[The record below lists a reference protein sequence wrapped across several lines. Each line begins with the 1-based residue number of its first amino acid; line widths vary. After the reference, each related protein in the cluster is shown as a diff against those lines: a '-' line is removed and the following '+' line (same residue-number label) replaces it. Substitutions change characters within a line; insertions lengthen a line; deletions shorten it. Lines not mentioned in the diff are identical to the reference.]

1 VPHGNSFTLL
11 SCCLSLSSLIQLSII
26 LSYHRFPR
34 IPSPLNSGCWDSH
47 SFRKKFLA
55 NYFLGLW
62 SGYMTSLFS
71 FLPFAKKETSS
82 QRSIFK
88 VMRKC
93 RTPNQSI
100 STAELVDLDIGQGV
114 DIGKTPEVSKE
125 TNCSKLGWD
134 VEMD

>member
-1 VPHGNSFTLL
+1 
-11 SCCLSLSSLIQLSII
+11 
-26 LSYHRFPR
+26 
-34 IPSPLNSGCWDSH
+34 
-47 SFRKKFLA
+47 
-55 NYFLGLW
+55 
-62 SGYMTSLFS
+62 
-71 FLPFAKKETSS
+71 
-82 QRSIFK
+82 
-88 VMRKC
+88 MRKC